1 MKGKSCVGIAL
12 LTILIFLAHRS
23 VPFMMDDEWYATN
36 LATGAQLQSLA
47 DVVEGQV
54 WHYLNWGGRSITHG
68 ILQLTLMMGE
78 LGADIL
84 NVVMTLLLA
93 YMICAVAKQ
102 KNMWHFLLALSML
115 ICFNANVKMSMFWQS
130 GLVNYIYSSVW
141 ILLFLFP
148 YLRAAD
154 SAVSR
159 QTLGENG
166 LCGRTISTGNK
177 DLPGI
182 VFWIVPLG
190 IMTGWSNENMGPAC
204 FVLAVLVILYYK
216 NAQKKAVPLWMYL
229 GAVTSFVG
237 SVMVVVAPGNFVR
250 SSAIEEKGMLA
261 TIVERCFSMFQAG
274 IDFLFPVCMLIVLLL
289 ILYIKYFQEKLYPS
303 QILLLVGMVLSY
315 GAMILSPHY
324 PDRATFGTMVL
335 GIVLVHTLLAGILK
349 KCQAMKGY
357 MNALQLC
364 IWLYSMI
371 TLMDMMLNTGA
382 LS

>member
-1 MKGKSCVGIAL
+1 MKGKSCVGIVL
-12 LTILIFLAHRS
+12 LVILIFLAHRS

-68 ILQLTLMMGE
+68 ILQLTLMAGE
-78 LGADIL
+78 LCADIL

-93 YMICAVAKQ
+93 YMICVVAKQ
-102 KNMWHFLLALSML
+102 KNAWYFLLSLSML
-115 ICFNANVKMSMFWQS
+115 ICFNANVKMSMFWQA
-130 GLVNYIYSSVW
+130 GLVNYVYSSAW

-148 YLRAAD
+148 YFQAAD
-154 SAVSR
+154 RV
-159 QTLGENG
+159 E
-166 LCGRTISTGNK
+166 NK

-182 VFWIVPLG
+182 AAWIVPLG
-190 IMTGWSNENMGPAC
+190 IITGWSNENMGPAC

-216 NAQKKAVPLWMYL
+216 YKQRKKLPLWMYL
-229 GAVTSFVG
+229 GAVTSFMG

-250 SSAIEEKGMLA
+250 SSTIEEKGVVA
-261 TIVERCFSMFQAG
+261 TLMERGFSMFQAG
-274 IDFLFPVCMLIVLLL
+274 LDFLFPVCIMIVLLL
-289 ILYIKYFQEKLYPS
+289 IFYIKQFQGKLCPS
-303 QILLLVGMVLSY
+303 QLLLLVGIVLSY

-335 GIVLVHTLLAGILK
+335 GIVLIHTLLAGILE
-349 KCQAMKGY
+349 KCQAMKKY

-364 IWLYSMI
+364 VWLYSVV
-371 TLMDMMLNTGA
+371 TLIDMMLNTGA

>member
-1 MKGKSCVGIAL
+1 MKGKGCVGIVL
-12 LTILIFLAHRS
+12 LVILIFLAHRS

-68 ILQLTLMMGE
+68 ILQLTLMAGE
-78 LGADIL
+78 LCADIF

-93 YMICAVAKQ
+93 YMICVVSKQ
-102 KNMWHFLLALSML
+102 KKAEYFQLSLSML
-115 ICFNANVKMSMFWQS
+115 ICFNANVKMSMFWQA
-130 GLVNYIYSSVW
+130 GLVNYVYSSAW

-148 YLRAAD
+148 YFQAAD
-154 SAVSR
+154 RVAGCEVEGNIELSGKR
-159 QTLGENG
+159 NYTE
-166 LCGRTISTGNK
+166 NK

-190 IMTGWSNENMGPAC
+190 IITGWSNENMGPAC

-216 NAQKKAVPLWMYL
+216 YKQRKKLPLWMYL
-229 GAVTSFVG
+229 GAVTSFIG

-250 SSAIEEKGMLA
+250 SSTIEEKGVVA
-261 TIVERCFSMFQAG
+261 TLMERGFSMFQAG
-274 IDFLFPVCMLIVLLL
+274 LDFLFPVCIMIVLLL
-289 ILYIKYFQEKLYPS
+289 IFYIKQFQGKLCPS
-303 QILLLVGMVLSY
+303 QHLLLVGIVLSY

-335 GIVLVHTLLAGILK
+335 GIVLIHTLLAGILE
-349 KCQAMKGY
+349 KCQAMKKY

-364 IWLYSMI
+364 VWLYSVV
-371 TLMDMMLNTGA
+371 TLIDMMLNTGA